1 MEFDE
6 SRNIP
11 DAGMSTADLVQ
22 AIHVELRNLASARM
36 RRERP
41 DHTLSPTALVH
52 EMYLRLDREGH
63 PWRSRSQ
70 FFKAAA
76 EAMRRILIESA
87 EAKSAAKRPTSRVRV
102 SLGEAGASGSV
113 LVDFDG
119 ISGVDLEL
127 LNQALEELCAVSP
140 DIYWTV
146 MLRFFA
152 GLTAEQVAEVL
163 EISERTVHRQWKV
176 AKLFLFERCQRSVED

>member
-1 MEFDE
+1 MESHE
-6 SRNIP
+6 SQSTP
-11 DAGMSTADLVQ
+11 DAGMSTAELVQ
-22 AIHVELRNLASARM
+22 ALHIELRNLASARM

-41 DHTLSPTALVH
+41 DHTLSPTALIH

-63 PWRSRSQ
+63 PWRSRSH

-87 EAKSAAKRPTSRVRV
+87 AARSASKRPTSRARIPF
-102 SLGEAGASGSV
+102 SEAAASESV
-113 LVDFDG
+113 LVDFEG
-119 ISGVDLEL
+119 TSGVDLEL
-127 LNQALEELCAVSP
+127 LNQALEELCAASP
-140 DIYWTV
+140 EIYWTV

-152 GLTAEQVAEVL
+152 GLTAEQVSEVL

-176 AKLFLFERCQRSVED
+176 AKLFLFERCQRPVED